1 MDGTGGN
8 AKSRLRRG
16 AQGSHAA
23 HRHAAMQV
31 NNIKP
36 LISI

>member
-1 MDGTGGN
+1 MEGTGSN
-8 AKSRLRRG
+8 ATSRLRRG
-16 AQGSHAA
+16 AQGWHAA

-31 NNIKP
+31 NNIKL